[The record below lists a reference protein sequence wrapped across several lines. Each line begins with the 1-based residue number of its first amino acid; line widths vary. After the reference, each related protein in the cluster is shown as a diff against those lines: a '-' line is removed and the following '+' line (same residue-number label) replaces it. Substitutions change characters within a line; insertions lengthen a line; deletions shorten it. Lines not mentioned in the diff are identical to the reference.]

1 MQGSKVAC
9 SWLPHTLC
17 AFDPASAAI
26 SVMAPIETTWGISV
40 PWVAVIIAAGSAI
53 CKLITEVVEQ
63 HG

>member
-1 MQGSKVAC
+1 
-9 SWLPHTLC
+9 
-17 AFDPASAAI
+17 
-26 SVMAPIETTWGISV
+26 VMAPIETTWGISV